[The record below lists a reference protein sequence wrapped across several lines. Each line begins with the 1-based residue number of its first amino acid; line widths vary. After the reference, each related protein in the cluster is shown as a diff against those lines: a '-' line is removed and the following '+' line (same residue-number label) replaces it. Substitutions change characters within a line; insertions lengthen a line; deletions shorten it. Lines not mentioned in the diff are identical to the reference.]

1 MVMETLYHI
10 NFVSMQTLQDEMKK
24 TSRKV
29 ALFSTVVTFSDN
41 GTMFTPDEAEVT
53 EMMLSLLEDMI

>member
-1 MVMETLYHI
+1 METLYHI